1 MQRELTIEDVLS
13 DPLIAQ
19 LRRADGISTPEF
31 TELLLAA
38 SQIYGADMRK
48 KTRSAHRDDPASILN
63 RPDGLDIARPQ
74 DVAHVRTTPKAGASC
89 IGW

>member
-1 MQRELTIEDVLS
+1 MQRELTIDDVLS

-31 TELLLAA
+31 NELLLAA
-38 SQIYGADMRK
+38 SQAYCVTKLRK
-48 KTRSAHRDDPASILN
+48 PRVAHRGDSASTLI
-63 RPDGLDIARPQ
+63 RSGVPDVELPQ
-74 DVAHVRTTPKAGASC
+74 DVIRVRTMPKAGAPC